1 VTIGQNRKLE
11 QSDFAIEIDC
21 CGGMMV
27 SGWDKNSGP
36 KNDYAPKPWS
46 RSGPV
51 IFWVIFIVATAAF
64 AYALSR

>member
-1 VTIGQNRKLE
+1 LE

-21 CGGMMV
+21 CEIVDIKGGGMMV